1 MEGLCAPF
9 GAVISAHAAPR
20 VTLDMR
26 GPRGG
31 LTAERAQDYVDD
43 ILSGKRN
50 DFNNLVLS
58 TWAFSVEA
66 AEVVARAI
74 EALPSL
80 EAANL
85 ADIIAGRPEAEGLAV
100 FRVLGAALGRKRLR
114 ELDLSDN
121 AVGPKGVEACRE
133 MLSLQEELEVL
144 SFNNCGISAEAMRSI
159 ADILLFRVPT
169 RLKML
174 HFSNNM
180 SGSGGAIALADVV
193 AASPML
199 EDFRFASS
207 RGGGPGA
214 VALAQALATTR
225 RLRRLDLHDNI
236 FAAEGGAALAA
247 MLRGPASANL
257 LELDVSDIL
266 LRNSGVKALASSLVR
281 SECAGR
287 LQVLGL
293 AANEI
298 SGPVGAA
305 AVSRLLRRLTGLR
318 VLRLEENELESDG
331 VRAVAAAL
339 PLRARHFAR
348 AAAIGGGAD
357 PLAVLNVASN
367 AAGGAAIVR
376 LAAAAGRHLPSLEG
390 LDVRENEEVAGQ
402 HVKAAREALGA
413 AHAALLVDEDQEE
426 GEAGSDDED
435 DADDEGDAAGEEP
448 VDSDADDD
456 RAPAQ
461 VAAAELTG
469 DTAVLELARSLAAVT
484 TAEV

>member
-1 MEGLCAPF
+1 MD
-9 GAVISAHAAPR
+9 I
-20 VTLDMR
+20 R

-31 LTAERAQDYVDD
+31 LTAERASEYVDD
-43 ILSGKRN
+43 ILSGKRT
-50 DFNNLVLS
+50 DFNSLILS

-66 AEVVARAI
+66 AAVVARAI
-74 EALPSL
+74 DALPTVD
-80 EAANL
+80 AANL
-85 ADIIAGRPEAEGLAV
+85 ADIIAGRPEAEGLEV
-100 FRVLGAALGRKRLR
+100 FRVLGAALGRKKLR

-133 MLSLQEELEVL
+133 MLSLQEALEVL

-169 RLKML
+169 RLTTL

-193 AASPML
+193 AASPHL

-214 VALAQALATTR
+214 VALAQALAGTR

-266 LRNSGVKALASSLVR
+266 LKNSGARALASALVR
-281 SECAGR
+281 SGCAGR
-287 LQVLGL
+287 LQVLGI

-298 SGPVGAA
+298 GGRVGTA
-305 AVSRLLRRLTGLR
+305 AVTRLLRRLTGLR

-331 VRAVAAAL
+331 LRAIAAAL
-339 PLRARHFAR
+339 PARARNVAR
-348 AAAIGGGAD
+348 AGAGAD
-357 PLAVLNVASN
+357 PLAVLNVAAN
-367 AAGGAAIVR
+367 AGSGAAVVR
-376 LAAAAGRHLPSLEG
+376 LAAAAGRHLPSLEA
-390 LDVRENEEVAGQ
+390 LDVRENEEVAGK
-402 HVKAAREALGA
+402 HVTAAREALGA
-413 AHAALLVDEDQEE
+413 ARAALLVDEDQEAA
-426 GEAGSDDED
+426 EADEDEDEEED
-435 DADDEGDAAGEEP
+435 DAEEADAEEPAESDADEDASAAAAGAAAVP
-448 VDSDADDD
+448 DSDA
-456 RAPAQ
+456 
-461 VAAAELTG
+461 
-469 DTAVLELARSLAAVT
+469 AVLELARSLANVT
-484 TAEV
+484 TADL